1 MGRGSKRTKS
11 NEAKPPVA
19 SKSPKDDGAKVRDLE
34 KRLSEALKD
43 KAAAQEHLQTRDR
56 ELIES
61 LDQQTATSDILRVIN
76 QSQANAQP
84 VLDSIA
90 ASAARLCDASASAVF
105 RFDGERT
112 HFMAHYG
119 ASPEGVSVARRA
131 FPMKTTRDTAGG
143 RAVLDV
149 CVVNVED
156 AASNPDDFT
165 LQRAAGFRSFLAVPM
180 VQKGAAVGYITVSRA
195 DKRPFSD
202 KHIGTASRGM
212 ATVTPLRRGSPWPGR
227 TC

>member
-1 MGRGSKRTKS
+1 MRRGPKPKKSK
-11 NEAKPPVA
+11 EAKPPVA
-19 SKSPKDDGAKVRDLE
+19 RKSPKDDGARVRDLE
-34 KRLSEALKD
+34 KRLGE
-43 KAAAQEHLQTRDR
+43 AQEQLQARDR

-61 LDQQTATSDILRVIN
+61 LEQQTATSGILRVIN

-84 VLDSIA
+84 VLDAIA
-90 ASAARLCDASASAVF
+90 ASAARLCDASASGVF
-105 RFDGERT
+105 RFDGEWT

-119 ASPEGVSVARRA
+119 ASPEGVSAARRA
-131 FPMKTTRDTAGG
+131 FPMKTTRNTAGG

-149 CVVNVED
+149 CVVKVDD